1 MKVAIRWVVPVLLA
15 AVSSGCVLAPG
26 QSVTPPNAFF
36 REDAEVQVLPITSKL
51 MAQIQAADQVNN
63 QVSRELFSHLPTDY
77 RVGAGDVLSVTI
89 WNQPEL
95 MLTGAGSNNPEQN
108 GRVVR
113 PDGTIFYPFA
123 GTLKVA
129 GLSLDEVRNLLTQ
142 RLTKVLQ
149 SPQLDVAVSRYG
161 SQKVYLGGAFRRSQP
176 IEITTVPLSLTEAIG
191 RGEVSTTDA
200 DLSGLVLKRDGV
212 TYPINIE
219 SLGLDSTSA
228 SRIYLKHNDE
238 LYIPYNDRRKV
249 FLMGELQQQ
258 RSLPFKTT
266 GISLADALSSAGGLR
281 QETSK
286 SEAVYVI
293 RDTSPAGRPGAVT
306 TIFTLDSDSPTA
318 LALSSSFQLKPSD
331 VVYVGTAKISR
342 WNRFLSQLFPSAS
355 LINTSQ
361 NIRNNDN

>member
-1 MKVAIRWVVPVLLA
+1 MKVAVRWAVPVVLA
-15 AVSSGCVLAPG
+15 MVSSGCVLAPG
-26 QSVTPPNAFF
+26 QSVNPPNAFF
-36 REDAEVQVLPITSKL
+36 RDDADVQVLPISSKL
-51 MAQIQAADQVNN
+51 MAQLQAADQAAA
-63 QVSRELFSHLPTDY
+63 QVPSELLAHKPADY
-77 RVGAGDVLSVTI
+77 RVGAGDILNVTI

-95 MLTGAGSNNPEQN
+95 MLTGTTSTNPEQA

-123 GTLKVA
+123 GVVKVT
-129 GLSLDEVRNLLTQ
+129 GLTLDEVRTTLTQ

-149 SPQLDVAVSRYG
+149 SPQLDVSVSRYG

-176 IEITTVPLSLTEAIG
+176 LEITTVPLSLTEAIG

-200 DLSGLVLKRDGV
+200 DLSGLILKRDGV

-219 SLGLDSTSA
+219 TLGLDSSSA

-249 FLMGELQQQ
+249 YLMGELQQQ
-258 RSLPFKTT
+258 RALAFKTT

-318 LALSSSFQLKPSD
+318 LALSASFQLKPSD
-331 VVYVGTAKISR
+331 VVYVGTAQISR

-355 LINTSQ
+355 LLNTAQ
-361 NIRNNDN
+361 NIRNEN

>member
-1 MKVAIRWVVPVLLA
+1 MKVAIRWMVPVLLA

-26 QSVTPPNAFF
+26 QSVTPPNDYF

-51 MAQIQAADQVNN
+51 MVQLQAADQANS
-63 QVSRELFSHLPTDY
+63 QVPEALLSHKPVEY
-77 RVGAGDVLSVTI
+77 RVGAGDILNVTI

-95 MLTGAGSNNPEQN
+95 MLTGAVSTNPEQS

-123 GTLKVA
+123 GVVKVA
-129 GLSLDEVRNLLTQ
+129 GLTLDEVRTQLTQ

-161 SQKVYLGGAFRRSQP
+161 SQKVYLGGAFRRPQP

-191 RGEVSTTDA
+191 RGEISMTDA
-200 DLSGLVLKRDGV
+200 DLSGLILKRDGV

-258 RSLPFKTT
+258 RAMPFKTT

-318 LALSSSFQLKPSD
+318 LALSSAFQLKPSD
-331 VVYVGTAKISR
+331 VVYVGTAQISR

-361 NIRNNDN
+361 NIRNNN

>member
-1 MKVAIRWVVPVLLA
+1 MKVALRWVVPVVLA
-15 AVSSGCVLAPG
+15 VVSSGCVLAPG
-26 QSVTPPNAFF
+26 QSVSPPNAFF

-51 MAQIQAADQVNN
+51 MAQQQMVQAALAQVPDALLA
-63 QVSRELFSHLPTDY
+63 QPAADY
-77 RVGAGDVLSVTI
+77 RVGAGDILNVTI

-95 MLTGAGSNNPEQN
+95 MLTGATNTTNPEQS

-123 GTLKVA
+123 GVVKVS
-129 GLSLDEVRNLLTQ
+129 GLTLDEVRTTLTQ
-142 RLTKVLQ
+142 RLSKVLQ
-149 SPQLDVAVSRYG
+149 SPQLDVSVSRYG
-161 SQKVYLGGAFRRSQP
+161 SQKVYLGGAFRRAQP
-176 IEITTVPLSLTEAIG
+176 LDITTVPLSLTEAIG

-200 DLSGLVLKRDGV
+200 DLSGLVLKRNGV
-212 TYPINIE
+212 NYPINIE
-219 SLGLDSTSA
+219 ALGLDSATA
-228 SRIYLKHNDE
+228 SRIFLQHNDE

-249 FLMGELQQQ
+249 YLMGELQQQ
-258 RSLPFKTT
+258 RALAFKTT

-355 LINTSQ
+355 LLNTAQ
-361 NIRNNDN
+361 NIRNEN

>member
-1 MKVAIRWVVPVLLA
+1 MKVAVRWAVPVVLA
-15 AVSSGCVLAPG
+15 MVSSGCVLAPG
-26 QSVTPPNAFF
+26 QSVNPPNAFF
-36 REDAEVQVLPITSKL
+36 RDDADVQVLPISSKL
-51 MAQIQAADQVNN
+51 MAQLQASDQASA
-63 QVSRELFSHLPTDY
+63 QVPTELIALKPVDY

-95 MLTGAGSNNPEQN
+95 MLTGGNSANAEQA

-123 GTLKVA
+123 GVVKVS
-129 GLSLDEVRNLLTQ
+129 GLTLDEVRTTLTQ
-142 RLTKVLQ
+142 RLSKVLQ
-149 SPQLDVAVSRYG
+149 SPQLDVSVSRYG
-161 SQKVYLGGAFRRSQP
+161 SQKVYLSGAFSRPQP
-176 IEITTVPLSLTEAIG
+176 LEITTVPLSLTEAIG
-191 RGEVSTTDA
+191 RGEINMAAA
-200 DLSGLVLKRDGV
+200 DLSGLMLKRDGV

-219 SLGLDSTSA
+219 SLGLSSTNA

-238 LYIPYNDRRKV
+238 LYIPFNDRRKV
-249 FLMGELQQQ
+249 YLMGELQQQ
-258 RSLPFKTT
+258 RALAFKTT

-318 LALSSSFQLKPSD
+318 LALSASFQLKPSD
-331 VVYVGTAKISR
+331 VVYVGTAQISR

-355 LINTSQ
+355 LLNTAQ
-361 NIRNNDN
+361 NIRNEN

>member
-1 MKVAIRWVVPVLLA
+1 MKVAVRWSIPVLLA
-15 AVSSGCVLAPG
+15 VVSSGCVLAPG
-26 QSVTPPNAFF
+26 QSVTAPNAFF
-36 REDAEVQVLPITSKL
+36 RDDAEVQVLPITSKL
-51 MAQIQAADQVNN
+51 MAQQQAADMAAN
-63 QVSRELFSHLPTDY
+63 QVPSTLLANTPSDY
-77 RVGAGDVLSVTI
+77 RVGPGDVLTVTI

-95 MLTGAGSNNPEQN
+95 MLMGTTNTEGA

-113 PDGTIFYPFA
+113 PDGSIFYPFA
-123 GTLKVA
+123 GVVMVT
-129 GLSLDEVRNLLTQ
+129 GLTLDEVRSTLTQ
-142 RLTKVLQ
+142 RLSKILQ
-149 SPQLDVAVSRYG
+149 SPQLDVSVSRYG
-161 SQKVYLGGAFRRSQP
+161 SQKVYLGGAFKRSQP
-176 IEITTVPLSLTEAIG
+176 LEITTVPLSLTEAIG

-212 TYPINIE
+212 SYPINIE
-219 SLGLDSTSA
+219 SLGLNNATA
-228 SRIYLKHNDE
+228 SRIFLKHNDE

-306 TIFTLDSDSPTA
+306 TIYTLDSDSPTA

-331 VVYVGTAKISR
+331 VVYVGTAQISR

-355 LINTSQ
+355 LINSSQ
-361 NIRNNDN
+361 NFRNNN

>member
-1 MKVAIRWVVPVLLA
+1 
-15 AVSSGCVLAPG
+15 
-26 QSVTPPNAFF
+26 
-36 REDAEVQVLPITSKL
+36 
-51 MAQIQAADQVNN
+51 
-63 QVSRELFSHLPTDY
+63 
-77 RVGAGDVLSVTI
+77 
-89 WNQPEL
+89 
-95 MLTGAGSNNPEQN
+95 MLTGTTSTNPEQA

-123 GTLKVA
+123 GVVKVT
-129 GLSLDEVRNLLTQ
+129 GLTLDEVRSTLTQ

-149 SPQLDVAVSRYG
+149 SPQLDVSVSRYG

-176 IEITTVPLSLTEAIG
+176 LEITTVPLSLTEAIG

-200 DLSGLVLKRDGV
+200 DLSGLILKRDGV

-219 SLGLDSTSA
+219 TLGLDGTNT

-249 FLMGELQQQ
+249 YLMGELQQQ
-258 RSLPFKTT
+258 RALAFKTT

-318 LALSSSFQLKPSD
+318 LALSASFQLKPSD
-331 VVYVGTAKISR
+331 VVYVGTAQISR

-355 LINTSQ
+355 LLNTAQ
-361 NIRNNDN
+361 NIRNEN

>member
-1 MKVAIRWVVPVLLA
+1 MKVAVRWAVPVVLA
-15 AVSSGCVLAPG
+15 MVSSGCVLAPG
-26 QSVTPPNAFF
+26 QSVNPPNAFF
-36 REDAEVQVLPITSKL
+36 RDDADVQVLPISSKL
-51 MAQIQAADQVNN
+51 MAQLQAADQAAT
-63 QVSRELFSHLPTDY
+63 QVPSELLSLKSNEY
-77 RVGAGDVLSVTI
+77 RVGAGDELSVTI

-95 MLTGAGSNNPEQN
+95 MLTGASSSEGS

-123 GTLKVA
+123 GVVKVA
-129 GLSLDEVRNLLTQ
+129 GLTLDEVRITLTQ
-142 RLTKVLQ
+142 RLSKVLQ
-149 SPQLDVAVSRYG
+149 SPHLDVSVSRYG
-161 SQKVYLGGAFRRSQP
+161 SQKVYLSGAFSRPQP
-176 IEITTVPLSLTEAIG
+176 LEITTVPLSLTEAIG
-191 RGEVSTTDA
+191 RGEINMAAA
-200 DLSGLVLKRDGV
+200 DLSGLMLKRDGI
-212 TYPINIE
+212 TYPINVE
-219 SLGLDSTSA
+219 TLGLNSTSA

-249 FLMGELQQQ
+249 YLMGELQQQ
-258 RSLPFKTT
+258 RALAFKTT

-318 LALSSSFQLKPSD
+318 LALSASFQLKPSD
-331 VVYVGTAKISR
+331 VVYVGTAQISR

-355 LINTSQ
+355 LVNQAQ
-361 NIRNNDN
+361 NIRNDN

>member
-1 MKVAIRWVVPVLLA
+1 MKVAVRWAVPVVLA
-15 AVSSGCVLAPG
+15 MVSSGCVLAPG
-26 QSVTPPNAFF
+26 QSVNPPNAFF
-36 REDAEVQVLPITSKL
+36 RDDADVQVLPISSKL
-51 MAQIQAADQVNN
+51 MAQLQAADQAAA
-63 QVSRELFSHLPTDY
+63 QVPSELLAHKPADY
-77 RVGAGDVLSVTI
+77 RVGAGDILNVTI

-95 MLTGAGSNNPEQN
+95 MLTGTTSTNPEQA

-123 GTLKVA
+123 GVVKVT
-129 GLSLDEVRNLLTQ
+129 GLTLDEVRTTLTQ

-149 SPQLDVAVSRYG
+149 SPQLDVSVSRYG

-176 IEITTVPLSLTEAIG
+176 LEITTVPLSLTEAIG

-200 DLSGLVLKRDGV
+200 DLSGLILKRDGV
-212 TYPINIE
+212 TYPINLE
-219 SLGLDSTSA
+219 NLGLDGTNT

-249 FLMGELQQQ
+249 YLMGELQQQ
-258 RSLPFKTT
+258 RALAFKTT

-318 LALSSSFQLKPSD
+318 LALSASFQLKPSD
-331 VVYVGTAKISR
+331 VVYVGTAQISR

-355 LINTSQ
+355 LLNTAQ
-361 NIRNNDN
+361 NIRNEN

>member
-1 MKVAIRWVVPVLLA
+1 MKVAVRWAVPVVLA
-15 AVSSGCVLAPG
+15 MVSSGCVLAPG
-26 QSVTPPNAFF
+26 QSVNPPNAFF
-36 REDAEVQVLPITSKL
+36 RDDADVQVLPISSKL
-51 MAQIQAADQVNN
+51 MAQLQASDQASA
-63 QVSRELFSHLPTDY
+63 QVPTELLSHKPSDY
-77 RVGAGDVLSVTI
+77 RVGSGDVLNVTI

-95 MLTGAGSNNPEQN
+95 MLTGTTSTNPEQA

-123 GTLKVA
+123 GVVKVT
-129 GLSLDEVRNLLTQ
+129 GLTLDEVRTTLTQ

-149 SPQLDVAVSRYG
+149 SPQLDVSVSRYG

-176 IEITTVPLSLTEAIG
+176 LEITTVPLSLTEAIG

-200 DLSGLVLKRDGV
+200 DLSGLILKRDGV

-219 SLGLDSTSA
+219 TLGLDSSSA
-228 SRIYLKHNDE
+228 SRIFLKHNDE

-249 FLMGELQQQ
+249 YLMGELQQQ
-258 RSLPFKTT
+258 RALAFKTT

-318 LALSSSFQLKPSD
+318 LALSASFQLKPSD
-331 VVYVGTAKISR
+331 VVYVGTAQISR

-355 LINTSQ
+355 LVNQAQ
-361 NIRNNDN
+361 NIRNDN